1 MTCRLVQNGELRFEN
16 VFIPDSDRLPKADDF
31 KTASLSS
38 LYIGRMYVTFMT
50 MGGGLGA
57 LRDTL
62 DYIKN
67 NPQFDKSSGPFSII

>member
-16 VFIPDSDRLPKADDF
+16 VFIPDEDRLPKADDF

-57 LRDTL
+57 LRDAI
-62 DYIKN
+62 DYIKQN
-67 NPQFDKSSGPFSII
+67 KQFDKSIGSIAII